1 MKQLENNLQM
11 SNELGLFTN
20 NGDIIEEKY
29 IYYKT
34 GKFPCMHVLY
44 VDSEL
49 DLIKILPFNNEEFI
63 KGLNIDLQFDIL
75 YISSNKSLYKVS
87 CQQQEIDENKIST
100 ILLYNDCIM
109 LKLASNK
116 ITVYYNLDI
125 FSNEQIIDFTDAL
138 YNKLPK
144 VKDENKTAK
153 VQLVTYSN
161 YYETIESEIKTTTV
175 DIKKNYNDDFLPVYN
190 KLVDFIHQ
198 RESGIA
204 LLSSP
209 PGTGKTY
216 LLRHLITH
224 EPTNYLFIT
233 PSVAMSMGNPD
244 FVGFLMD
251 NKNSI
256 FVMEDC
262 EQLLQE
268 RVTNNWST
276 SLANILNMT
285 DGILSDIFNIK
296 FICTFN
302 APETTIDPALLRE
315 GRCFVNYKFD
325 KLKADKVAVLNK
337 ENNLGIPE
345 DEICDMTLAELYNY
359 KGKKEVKKKIG
370 F

>member
-1 MKQLENNLQM
+1 MNSLIELLTPQGEFSIKKYMCNLGCVPSTHTVYLENEIDIRKIDDYTL
-11 SNELGLFTN
+11 NELLTFDFSYRNSYKTLMKTSEAQN
-20 NGDIIEEKY
+20 NFDNEDDYDSGVFFVEKDLSIYIETKKIAVFYSRKYDSIYIRELIDKILKIIPYSEEK
-29 IYYKT
+29 K
-34 GKFPCMHVLY
+34 
-44 VDSEL
+44 
-49 DLIKILPFNNEEFI
+49 KI
-63 KGLNIDLQFDIL
+63 
-75 YISSNKSLYKVS
+75 
-87 CQQQEIDENKIST
+87 
-100 ILLYNDCIM
+100 
-109 LKLASNK
+109 
-116 ITVYYNLDI
+116 
-125 FSNEQIIDFTDAL
+125 
-138 YNKLPK
+138 
-144 VKDENKTAK
+144 AK
-153 VQLVTYSN
+153 VQLVTYNN
-161 YYETIESEIKTTTV
+161 YYDTIESAIKSTTI
-175 DIKKNYNDDFLPVYN
+175 DIKKNYNDDFFPVYD

-204 LLSSP
+204 LLSGTC
-209 PGTGKTY
+209 GTGKTT
-216 LLRHLITH
+216 LVRNLITH
-224 EPTNYLFIT
+224 ESADYLFIT
-233 PSVAMSMGNPD
+233 PSVAASMGNPD

-256 FVMEDC
+256 FIMEDC

-268 RVTNNWST
+268 RVTNSWST

-302 APETTIDPALLRE
+302 ASETTIDPALLRE

-359 KGKKEVKKKIG
+359 QGKKETKKKIG

>member
-1 MKQLENNLQM
+1 MNKELQL
-11 SNELGLFTN
+11 SNKLSTISTGGGLC
-20 NGDIIEEKY
+20 EEKY
-29 IYYKT
+29 MYMQV
-34 GKFPCMHVLY
+34 GKYPSKYTVY
-44 VDSEL
+44 VDPEL
-49 DLIKILPFNNEEFI
+49 DLNKIIPFNSVSFVKNT
-63 KGLNIDLQFDIL
+63 GIDLEFQVHHISSSKSQYRVSNQQTDL
-75 YISSNKSLYKVS
+75 NQDYISSITLNNDKLLI
-87 CQQQEIDENKIST
+87 ELETNKIIIYYYLDDFSYEDVVIFT
-100 ILLYNDCIM
+100 E
-109 LKLASNK
+109 K
-116 ITVYYNLDI
+116 IINNI
-125 FSNEQIIDFTDAL
+125 
-138 YNKLPK
+138 PK
-144 VKDENKTAK
+144 RKDEEKTAK
-153 VQLVTYSN
+153 VQLVTYGN
-161 YYETIESEIKTTTV
+161 YYDTIDSEIKTTTV
-175 DIKKNYNDDFLPVYN
+175 DIKKNYNDDFLPVYD

-204 LLSSP
+204 LLSSI
-209 PGTGKTY
+209 PGCGKTY

-251 NKNSI
+251 NKNSV

-268 RVTNNWST
+268 RTTNNWST

-359 KGKKEVKKKIG
+359 SGKKENKKKIG

>member
-1 MKQLENNLQM
+1 MCDFGCVPSTHTVYLENEIDIRKINDNTL
-11 SNELGLFTN
+11 NGLFTFDFSYRSSYKTLMKTSEVQ
-20 NGDIIEEKY
+20 DINSDEDDYDSGVYFVEKDLSICVESKKISIFYSKKYDPDYIRDLVDKILKIIPYSEEK
-29 IYYKT
+29 K
-34 GKFPCMHVLY
+34 K
-44 VDSEL
+44 
-49 DLIKILPFNNEEFI
+49 N
-63 KGLNIDLQFDIL
+63 
-75 YISSNKSLYKVS
+75 
-87 CQQQEIDENKIST
+87 
-100 ILLYNDCIM
+100 
-109 LKLASNK
+109 
-116 ITVYYNLDI
+116 
-125 FSNEQIIDFTDAL
+125 
-138 YNKLPK
+138 
-144 VKDENKTAK
+144 AK
-153 VQLVTYSN
+153 VQLVTYGN
-161 YYETIESEIKTTTV
+161 YYDTVESAIKSTTV
-175 DIKKNYNDDFLPVYN
+175 DIKKNYNDDFLPIYD

-198 RESGIA
+198 RESGVV
-204 LLSSP
+204 LLH
-209 PGTGKTY
+209 GEIGAGKTN
-216 LLRHLITH
+216 LCRHLVTH
-224 EPTNYLFIT
+224 EPADYLFIT
-233 PSVAMSMGNPD
+233 PPVAASMGNPD

-302 APETTIDPALLRE
+302 APETTIDSALLRE

-325 KLKADKVAVLNK
+325 KLKADKVAVLNR